1 MQSLPES
8 GVRGTLMH
16 DGLAGSKA
24 LSASKA
30 RAMRT
35 TCANYPRADEREGL
49 GWLGQAGEQLLER
62 GERHH
67 PYSQPRGHAQ
77 GNAGPVQAK
86 HKAHKLLRRL
96 HPYRGDVWR
105 FMTDAGA
112 FYQPPGRAGAAHGQ
126 GAPEGLGVL
135 RTREGADVFFT
146 IRLYLATMH
155 KQRACLF
162 ECLISA
168 FKGQPVQPC
177 LLG

>member
-16 DGLAGSKA
+16 NGLAGSKA

-77 GNAGPVQAK
+77 GNAGPAQAK

-105 FMTDAGA
+105 FMTDAGVPFTNHLA
-112 FYQPPGRAGAAHGQ
+112 EQALRMAKVRQKVWGCFARARARMFSSRSACTWPPCTSS
-126 GAPEGLGVL
+126 AP
-135 RTREGADVFFT
+135 
-146 IRLYLATMH
+146 
-155 KQRACLF
+155 ACLN
-162 ECLISA
+162 A
-168 FKGQPVQPC
+168 
-177 LLG
+177 